1 MSVCMHLL
9 YLPVVKRQVN
19 LENDLGGT
27 HRNRMTFIE
36 NSTKVSLP
44 PDET

>member
-1 MSVCMHLL
+1 MSVCMRLL
-9 YLPVVKRQVN
+9 YLPVVKRQAN

-27 HRNRMTFIE
+27 HRNGMAFIE

-44 PDET
+44 PEI